1 MTQKLIKKALVVLE
15 GFYGKAALLQDKQ
28 PAGPPPPPGFKEY
41 KKSSSVGG
49 LMGMMA
55 QIIND
60 AKAMEEEAVKGEE
73 DAVHAY
79 EAFVKESNASI
90 EAKIKAIINLNDQ
103 KAKAVKGEE
112 DAV

>member
-41 KKSSSVGG
+41 KKSSSAGG
-49 LMGMMA
+49 LMGMMT

-90 EAKIKAIINLNDQ
+90 EAKIKAIINLTEE
-103 KAKAVKGEE
+103 KAKAEASKV
-112 DAV
+112 